1 VLQGRRVCTSYG
13 QFKNDWFSKALWR
26 TDYSIGFGQ
35 RILIPSG
42 GRHASM
48 GGADHRGKSHM
59 AGHSPLTRF
68 QAPSGSGGA
77 APYAATSNGDAS
89 VYAAGGGQVQQVQDN
104 PNYAHLPALERSILT
119 CMQSAPPDE
128 DGIDVPFIVGRLS
141 TQGTRAGASEISY
154 VVIILSH
161 PT

>member
-1 VLQGRRVCTSYG
+1 MLQGRRVCTSYG

-89 VYAAGGGQVQQVQDN
+89 DMLLAVDRYSKSKTIQTMPISLPWSVAFSHACNRHLLMRTVSMSPSLLDGYQHKELEQVLVR
-104 PNYAHLPALERSILT
+104 YR
-119 CMQSAPPDE
+119 M
-128 DGIDVPFIVGRLS
+128 
-141 TQGTRAGASEISY
+141 
-154 VVIILSH
+154 
-161 PT
+161 